1 MNASIR
7 HRRQTLNLS
16 LQKLADRVGTSK
28 GQIDKLEKGQRRL
41 TVDWLQRLAE
51 ALHCSPVDLLTGIPP
66 EAAESSL
73 LPETMPE
80 TGVETGAEA
89 PTPTAPNPTQ
99 PLPLWSGDTAKAWV
113 QRPPQLNHNPQA
125 FAMRVADNSLSPGLV
140 AGDLLYVDPGQ
151 PPLPGRL
158 VVVRW
163 QQALLIKRVEQ
174 NDGQQLVAAFSP
186 ERPTIPLAE
195 LEVVGLV
202 VGWWVG

>member
-1 MNASIR
+1 
-7 HRRQTLNLS
+7 
-16 LQKLADRVGTSK
+16 
-28 GQIDKLEKGQRRL
+28 
-41 TVDWLQRLAE
+41 
-51 ALHCSPVDLLTGIPP
+51 
-66 EAAESSL
+66 
-73 LPETMPE
+73 
-80 TGVETGAEA
+80 
-89 PTPTAPNPTQ
+89 
-99 PLPLWSGDTAKAWV
+99 LWSGDTAKAWV

-174 NDGQQLVAAFSP
+174 NEDQQLVVEFSH
-186 ERPTIPLAE
+186 ERPNIPLAE
-195 LEVVGLV
+195 LDVVGLV